1 MEDLVSTVPTVC
13 HPEDLGSLLSLA
25 CELDFYVPASRHSEA
40 RMSHRSR
47 ADFSTR
53 RFLDWLLDISGTERV
68 ASEARRQ
75 LRKSSI
81 RSFMRWRSLDTQ
93 RSHTSTVLGSRL
105 DGSHQSA
112 SLSTRTI
119 EKPRPGRRRSA
130 LSPERELRP
139 TPTLTRARASMEGQP
154 GDWEA
159 GLSRR
164 AALRRDATEE
174 RPVNSARRESS
185 TPVVNTPKSKES
197 KDREKPGFFDDRCV
211 GKGYG
216 APRSGLGV
224 TDGFK
229 AGWSIVQAFVH
240 PLRVA
245 QTVLWPETLAGG
257 KGMGKW
263 GWFKVACLGAVV
275 GLAGIWLTRS

>member
-1 MEDLVSTVPTVC
+1 MEELVSTVPTVC

-25 CELDFYVPASRHSEA
+25 CELDFYVPEAQNSEA

-53 RFLDWLLDISGTERV
+53 RFLDWLLDISGTDRV
-68 ASEARRQ
+68 ATEARRQ

-81 RSFMRWRSLDTQ
+81 RSFMRWRSLDSQ
-93 RSHTSTVLGSRL
+93 RSLASTVTGSRL
-105 DGSHQSA
+105 EGSDRPVSR
-112 SLSTRTI
+112 STRRADNT
-119 EKPRPGRRRSA
+119 RPTRHRSG
-130 LSPERELRP
+130 LTPERELRP

-164 AALRRDATEE
+164 AALRRDATGE
-174 RPVNSARRESS
+174 RPESLAPAA
-185 TPVVNTPKSKES
+185 TPSDPRKSR
-197 KDREKPGFFDDRCV
+197 DREKSGFFDDRSCV
-211 GKGYG
+211 GKGHNG
-216 APRSGLGV
+216 RSGFGV

-245 QTVLWPETLAGG
+245 QTMLWPETLPGG

-263 GWFKVACLGAVV
+263 GWFKVACVGAVV
-275 GLAGIWLTRS
+275 GLAGLWLAKS